1 MVRELSE
8 GYSQYARMTNQQ
20 LFNELAEFAHDA
32 DWMEYV
38 DDSIHATDDMW
49 DCFVDQTEQQFNE
62 DEETRSLLYDSITND
77 GTGNYANDMN
87 FLSVW
92 SELVRRFPM

>member
-1 MVRELSE
+1 MVRELCE

-38 DDSIHATDDMW
+38 DDPTHTTDDMW

-62 DEETRSLLYDSITND
+62 DEETRKLMYDSITNE
-77 GTGNYANDMN
+77 GFGGYANDPE
-87 FLSVW
+87 FLAIW
-92 SELVRRFPM
+92 SELERRFPL